1 MVDVIKSQLS
11 EMLLSREQLHQIEH
25 FQAQV
30 GELERELTGT
40 VDDFISVL
48 NRHYFNRENGYLDE
62 QQGNLREVVIIQ
74 SRLEKLAGKLA
85 ACTGELKTYMM
96 ALQKSLHG
104 KAVEEPVEPKGKA
117 EESAAAG
124 VAPDQP
130 PATAAARE
138 PARDKKAPGQVR
150 SSAVVNRGN
159 LELSP
164 GAESGGEV
172 SLKLIFEELKL
183 AEPRYS
189 AVSAEI
195 SSAMRK
201 LLYDRRLV
209 GYGKTS
215 LVFGKDKTL
224 DQLLE
229 ELKPV
234 FTSEALRN
242 LLLEKNLITA
252 EEAAELRLA
261 CNKSRELIFS
271 VTG

>member
-124 VAPDQP
+124 VCD
-130 PATAAARE
+130 
-138 PARDKKAPGQVR
+138 D
-150 SSAVVNRGN
+150 
-159 LELSP
+159 
-164 GAESGGEV
+164 
-172 SLKLIFEELKL
+172 
-183 AEPRYS
+183 
-189 AVSAEI
+189 
-195 SSAMRK
+195 
-201 LLYDRRLV
+201 LL
-209 GYGKTS
+209 
-215 LVFGKDKTL
+215 KTL
-224 DQLLE
+224 VVLGDPLFFIGTA
-229 ELKPV
+229 PV
-234 FTSEALRN
+234 F
-242 LLLEKNLITA
+242 
-252 EEAAELRLA
+252 LA
-261 CNKSRELIFS
+261 RSILPFF
-271 VTG
+271 GG

>member
-104 KAVEEPVEPKGKA
+104 KAVEEQG
-117 EESAAAG
+117 
-124 VAPDQP
+124 
-130 PATAAARE
+130 TR
-138 PARDKKAPGQVR
+138 PGQKG
-150 SSAVVNRGN
+150 SGAGPFERGGQPRQSRAQPRHRERRRG
-159 LELSP
+159 LAQADFR
-164 GAESGGEV
+164 GA
-172 SLKLIFEELKL
+172 
-183 AEPRYS
+183 
-189 AVSAEI
+189 
-195 SSAMRK
+195 
-201 LLYDRRLV
+201 
-209 GYGKTS
+209 
-215 LVFGKDKTL
+215 
-224 DQLLE
+224 
-229 ELKPV
+229 
-234 FTSEALRN
+234 
-242 LLLEKNLITA
+242 
-252 EEAAELRLA
+252 
-261 CNKSRELIFS
+261 
-271 VTG
+271 